1 MATSFASTGGVAV
14 AVAGGA
20 AAAAPMRD
28 EGYWLDRLTDGRTD
42 DGWGDGT

>member
-1 MATSFASTGGVAV
+1 MATSFASTV